1 MVSSMRRTKTGRDTA
16 MNIGQRVTIK
26 KTALKWQDGADTT
39 WHRTGTIT
47 GITEH
52 GGIVV
57 RLNDGTEAVIHR
69 EGLAKRPANVD

>member
-1 MVSSMRRTKTGRDTA
+1 

-26 KTALKWQDGADTT
+26 KTALKWQDGADTA

-52 GGIVV
+52 GGIVI
-57 RLNDGTEAVIHR
+57 RLNDGTEAVIVKGDLTR
-69 EGLAKRPANVD
+69 RPANVD